1 MAEEVAIAGTD
12 ARAKLRNPL
21 GVVGLSII
29 TIGIYYVFW
38 WYFINREMRDFGR
51 ARGTDLGQ
59 NPGNSVLA
67 LTLGALVIVPA
78 IVTLWRTCDR
88 IQRTQEVAGVDRPA
102 SGPIIFILLLLIGPV
117 GIWYAQN
124 ELNKAW
130 QAQAGGAAAAPR
142 PPASGTSPAPPPPA
156 PAPGGGRPG
165 GGPPGGAAR
174 RSAHRQPGGA
184 PRLEPA
190 REVGRPLQ
198 SRAAS
203 GSPRRGSSGS

>member
-1 MAEEVAIAGTD
+1 MAEEVAIAGTE

-38 WYFINREMRDFGR
+38 WYYINREMRDFGR

-67 LTLGALVIVPA
+67 ITLGALIIVPA
-78 IVTLWRTCDR
+78 IVTLWTTPDR
-88 IQRTQEVAGVDRPA
+88 IQRTQETAGVERPA

-117 GIWYAQN
+117 GIWYAQS

-130 QAQAGGAAAAPR
+130 TAQAGAGSAASLPASDAGTQPAAP
-142 PPASGTSPAPPPPA
+142 PPPPA
-156 PAPGGGRPG
+156 PAEQRPEAPGGP
-165 GGPPGGAAR
+165 
-174 RSAHRQPGGA
+174 QA
-184 PRLEPA
+184 P
-190 REVGRPLQ
+190 
-198 SRAAS
+198 S
-203 GSPRRGSSGS
+203 